1 MLMMGAMGLFIVYNL
16 ILSLGIRVYGKPGY
30 LLFSTPAKT
39 WEIIV
44 AKVLVNVVWI
54 VSTVICCV
62 ISVMIMFVP
71 LAGSDVLVLLVDT
84 IGPFL
89 QEEPGILWTM
99 GAFGLISVLSQ
110 IGFFLFLFALLNLIY
125 KGEKKVLVGIF
136 LYIGLNTL
144 ISAVSNTFSG
154 IDPESIMNIDS
165 IADGLGFTWIT
176 MGMDA
181 AIAGL
186 MYFFAY
192 RIMDRK
198 MELQ

>member
-1 MLMMGAMGLFIVYNL
+1 
-16 ILSLGIRVYGKPGY
+16 
-30 LLFSTPAKT
+30 
-39 WEIIV
+39 
-44 AKVLVNVVWI
+44 
-54 VSTVICCV
+54 
-62 ISVMIMFVP
+62 
-71 LAGSDVLVLLVDT
+71 LVLLVDT